1 MSSTAKA
8 KPHTLVEEVSG
19 KLLSFVQKSQLE
31 DQKRLP
37 SERSLAEQFG
47 VARGVVREAIKRLE
61 FQGLLEVRQG
71 SGVSAIH
78 RLHLPLNTSLGF
90 LLPNLHERL
99 RQMTEARIAI
109 EPAIAEAAAHI
120 ADRQQVAEL
129 WEIQDELLGAKTL
142 KQAGLVDLSIHR
154 ALAEI
159 AGNEVFK
166 LILESMVDL
175 YRESNKRTI
184 ETAGKTVAV
193 EHHRKIIEAIEAG
206 NAPSAGAAMRAHL
219 TAAASDLE
227 LAKKK

>member
-19 KLLSFVQKSQLE
+19 KLLIFVQKSQLE
-31 DQKRLP
+31 EQKRLP

-78 RLHLPLNTSLGF
+78 RLHLPLNTLARISVAESARVDCGK
-90 LLPNLHERL
+90 
-99 RQMTEARIAI
+99 MTEARIAI

-129 WEIQDELLGAKTL
+129 WEIQEELLGAKTL
-142 KQAGLVDLSIHR
+142 KQAGLVDLSFHR

-193 EHHRKIIEAIEAG
+193 EHHRKIIEAIEVG
-206 NAPSAGAAMRAHL
+206 NAPSAGARNEG
-219 TAAASDLE
+219 ASHRCS
-227 LAKKK
+227 KRS